1 MNKLM
6 QIVAEHGNGT
16 DILEMANLLRS
27 AGKNVP
33 YTPITMVRHEHG
45 NVYDCVGFTPI
56 DTFRKMSTIEQQLG
70 PVPFKTKLFEQ
81 MLKDQQLVEQMA
93 IIACLLI
100 KQMPVTMVSH
110 ILGGQPDDDDDDDDA
125 LPF

>member
-6 QIVAEHGNGT
+6 QIVAEHGTGN

-33 YTPITMVRHEHG
+33 YEPVTKIKHIDGE
-45 NVYDCVGFTPI
+45 NVYECLGFTPSE
-56 DTFRKMSTIEQQLG
+56 TFSKMSEIEDSLG
-70 PVPFKTKLFEQ
+70 KPILPTKIYEQ
-81 MLKDQQLVEQMA
+81 MLKDQQTTEQMA
-93 IIACLLI
+93 LICCLLI
-100 KQMPVTMVSH
+100 NEIGINLTNAL
-110 ILGGQPDDDDDDDDA
+110 LGARKRRGDDDA